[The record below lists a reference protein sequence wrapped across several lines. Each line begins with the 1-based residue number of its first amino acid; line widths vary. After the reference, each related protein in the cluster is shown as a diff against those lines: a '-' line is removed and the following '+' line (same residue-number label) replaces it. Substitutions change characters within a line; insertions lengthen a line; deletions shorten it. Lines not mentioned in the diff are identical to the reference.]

1 MIYDL
6 VTLDFKSANNLCIQS
21 TDEDVLNWLLSS
33 LDGNYAYT
41 VNRKLVYELP
51 SGQEFRYNIVCR
63 EGREALFFLMQNLC
77 HTGWEPIGCST
88 IKTWVTRGFFRR
100 AKEETA
106 QKIEKEEEQR

>member
-6 VTLDFKSANNLCIQS
+6 VTLDFKSTNNLCIQS

-33 LDGNYAYT
+33 LDDNYAYT

-51 SGQEFRYNIVCR
+51 SGQKFRYNIVCR

-77 HTGWEPIGCST
+77 HTGWEPIGCSM

-100 AKEETA
+100 AKEEMGHET
-106 QKIEKEEEQR
+106 EEEKKVE